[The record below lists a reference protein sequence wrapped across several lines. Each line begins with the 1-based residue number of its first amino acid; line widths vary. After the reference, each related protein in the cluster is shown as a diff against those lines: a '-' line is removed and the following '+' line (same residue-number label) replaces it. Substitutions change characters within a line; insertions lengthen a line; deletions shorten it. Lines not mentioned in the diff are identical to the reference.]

1 LPTPVIKSLLAIAYS
16 NLVSQVFY
24 RPATDFFLNSNAHNT
39 INSFYKIRYANYDI
53 RKMNEQRILEELL
66 EILEANGVTI
76 RNEPLGGSGG
86 GLCTVKGKQI
96 FFVDTDAPA
105 AEVAALCAAAV
116 AKIVDIEKVYL
127 KPQVRQLI
135 EAHSN
140 TLSER

>member
-1 LPTPVIKSLLAIAYS
+1 
-16 NLVSQVFY
+16 
-24 RPATDFFLNSNAHNT
+24 
-39 INSFYKIRYANYDI
+39 
-53 RKMNEQRILEELL
+53 MNEQRILDELL
-66 EILEANGVTI
+66 EILEANGITI

-86 GLCTVKGKQI
+86 GLCTVKSKHI

-127 KPQVRQLI
+127 KPQVRQFI